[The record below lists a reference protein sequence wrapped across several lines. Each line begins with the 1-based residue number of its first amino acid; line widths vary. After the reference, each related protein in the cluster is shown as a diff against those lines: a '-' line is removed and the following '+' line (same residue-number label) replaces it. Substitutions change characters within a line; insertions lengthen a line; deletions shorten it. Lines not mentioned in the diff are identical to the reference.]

1 MTGRAFVDT
10 NVWVYAVD
18 DGEPAKQAL
27 ARAAIAPEPDKDL
40 VVSAQVLGEFFVTV
54 RRRFAQ
60 ALPEADAIALVE
72 RMRQLPVVAID
83 GDLVAAAI
91 ASAASWQVS
100 YWDALIVEAA
110 RAAGAEV
117 LLTEDLQDGWM
128 LGGVTIVDPFRG
140 P

>member
-1 MTGRAFVDT
+1 MTGRVFVDT

-117 LLTEDLQDGWM
+117 LLTEDLQDGRM

>member
-1 MTGRAFVDT
+1 MTGRVFVDT
-10 NVWVYAVD
+10 KVWVYAVD

-117 LLTEDLQDGWM
+117 LLTEDLQDGRM